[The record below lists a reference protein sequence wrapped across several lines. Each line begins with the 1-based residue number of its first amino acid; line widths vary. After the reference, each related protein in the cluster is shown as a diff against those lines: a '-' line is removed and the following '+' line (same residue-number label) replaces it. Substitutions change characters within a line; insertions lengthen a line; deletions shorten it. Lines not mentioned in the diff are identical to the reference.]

1 MIQHP
6 PCSAIQAVS
15 RQGWQP
21 ERGKTRSRGFSAANS
36 PARRATPTFV
46 AVRGA
51 QQPIYFG
58 DRPLS
63 TLNGFITG
71 INILNRWA

>member
-1 MIQHP
+1 MTQQLS
-6 PCSAIQAVS
+6 CSAVQAFS

-21 ERGKTRSRGFSAANS
+21 VRGKTRSRGFSAANS
-36 PARRATPTFV
+36 PARRAMPTFV

-58 DRPLS
+58 DRSLS
-63 TLNGFITG
+63 TLNG
-71 INILNRWA
+71 LHHRY